1 MNEFELKEK
10 VIGATIALAGA
21 MSNELVAKSAFKE
34 CPCFETE
41 LNLRFAEADLIEANA
56 SLHDALDELKRF
68 EGAKKTAPHFIVC
81 IETPRK
87 TLSYKFT
94 NEHDAMLAYEKACLD
109 MKLSRKSTRVS
120 LSRGDTVFK
129 SADLM

>member
-1 MNEFELKEK
+1 MNESELKEK
-10 VIGATIALAGA
+10 ITSATIALVGA
-21 MSNELVAKSAFKE
+21 MSNELTAKSAFKE

-41 LNLRFAEADLIEANA
+41 WNLRFAEADLIEANA
-56 SLHDALDELKRF
+56 SLRNALDELNRF
-68 EGAKKTAPHFIVC
+68 ESAKKTAPHFIVC
-81 IETPRK
+81 IENPRK

-94 NEHDAMLAYEKACLD
+94 NEHDALLTYEKACLD

-120 LSRGDTVFK
+120 LSRGDSILK

>member
-1 MNEFELKEK
+1 MNEIELKEK
-10 VIGATIALAGA
+10 VIDATIALAGA

-41 LNLRFAEADLIEANA
+41 WSLRFAEADLIEANTA
-56 SLHDALDELKRF
+56 LHNALDELKRF
-68 EGAKKTAPHFIVC
+68 ESAKKTAPCFIVR

-87 TLSYKFT
+87 TLSYNYT
-94 NEHDAMLAYEKACLD
+94 SEHDAMLAYEKARLD
-109 MKLSRKSTRVS
+109 MKLSRESNRVT
-120 LSRGDTVFK
+120 LSRGDSILR

>member
-1 MNEFELKEK
+1 MNEIELKEK
-10 VIGATIALAGA
+10 VIDATIALAGA

-41 LNLRFAEADLIEANA
+41 WSLRFAEADLIEANA
-56 SLHDALDELKRF
+56 SLRNALDELNRF
-68 EGAKKTAPHFIVC
+68 ESAKKTAPCFIVR

-87 TLSYKFT
+87 TLNYKYT
-94 NEHDAMLAYEKACLD
+94 NEHDAMLAYKKACLD

>member
-1 MNEFELKEK
+1 MNESELKEK
-10 VIGATIALAGA
+10 IISATIALVGA
-21 MSNELVAKSAFKE
+21 MSNELIAKSAFKE

-41 LNLRFAEADLIEANA
+41 WNLRFAEADLIEANA
-56 SLHDALDELKRF
+56 SLRNALDELNRF

-94 NEHDAMLAYEKACLD
+94 NEHDAMLAYEKARLD
-109 MKLSRKSTRVS
+109 MKLSRESNRVT

>member
-41 LNLRFAEADLIEANA
+41 WNLRFAEADLIEANA
-56 SLHDALDELKRF
+56 ILRNALDELNRF
-68 EGAKKTAPHFIVC
+68 ESAKKTAPCFIVR

-87 TLSYKFT
+87 TLSYNYT
-94 NEHDAMLAYEKACLD
+94 SEHDAMLAYEKARLD
-109 MKLSRKSTRVS
+109 MKLSCKSTRVS
-120 LSRGDTVFK
+120 LSRGDSVLR